1 MTHDV
6 PSTSRAKQDQWKE
19 RVPGGQLFKKNQE
32 RSFIDA
38 LKNWHSL
45 GILRL
50 YMTDGQS
57 VQGEEMGGAEEGEQA
72 SKRRAIAGRDKD
84 TDMMV
89 QVRCQ

>member
-1 MTHDV
+1 M
-6 PSTSRAKQDQWKE
+6 PPKSRAKQDQWKE

-38 LKNWHSL
+38 LKNWHSR

-50 YMTDGQS
+50 YMTDGQH
-57 VQGEEMGGAEEGEQA
+57 VQGREMGGAEEGEQA

-84 TDMMV
+84 ANMMV
-89 QVRCQ
+89 QVRD

>member
-6 PSTSRAKQDQWKE
+6 PPKSRAKQDQWKE

-38 LKNWHSL
+38 LKNWHSR

-50 YMTDGQS
+50 YVTDGQH
-57 VQGEEMGGAEEGEQA
+57 VQGGEMGGAEEGEQA
-72 SKRRAIAGRDKD
+72 SKRRAIAGPDKD
-84 TDMMV
+84 ANMMV
-89 QVRCQ
+89 QVRD

>member
-1 MTHDV
+1 M
-6 PSTSRAKQDQWKE
+6 PPKSRAKQDQWKE

-38 LKNWHSL
+38 LKNWHSR

-50 YMTDGQS
+50 YMTDGQH
-57 VQGEEMGGAEEGEQA
+57 VQGGEMGGAEEGEQA

-84 TDMMV
+84 ANMMV
-89 QVRCQ
+89 QVRD